1 MSDIRL
7 MTLTNRRNN
16 PGPDGTP
23 SIYQA
28 SLDVLNRPDSHS
40 LARHEIHRT
49 FTRSI
54 HQDEN
59 QGKTFIDYVNIN
71 NQKTLTVHIVGEVG
85 SESQGTW
92 LGAYPKNLPA
102 HKLPLNDNSNAHR
115 MVIAAR
121 CPTGAPPDLQ
131 AAWKGGMGAIEEVLF
146 EDKDTANAAG
156 EAYRVTPWAGRS
168 DGDKKK
174 AFDIMFLKL
183 EPTYEKLIRN
193 VRESDGPRE
202 RNRPS
207 TSIFQKDADI
217 QAATP
222 TRKVGDTY
230 DPDMFSEHR
239 GDFFDHSPD
248 IKLIQRD
255 YQNVDKSLIAPFE
268 LKNVLTE
275 GTFFSAQVTLHTY
288 IFYGSGVPSK
298 IYHLYVNKLQILD
311 KGYGA
316 AWQIPIP
323 PFPVANHSGPSTPSP
338 KKRKERDDAADDA
351 FGAFDTVTPKK
362 SFSTC

>member
-28 SLDVLNRPDSHS
+28 SLNVLNGPHS
-40 LARHEIHRT
+40 LARHEINKT

-54 HQDEN
+54 HHDEN
-59 QGKTFIDYVNIN
+59 QGKTFIDYVNVD
-71 NQKTLTVHIVGEVG
+71 NQKILTVHIVGEVG

-121 CPTGAPPDLQ
+121 CPTGAPLDLQ
-131 AAWKGGMGAIEEVLF
+131 SAWKGGMGAIEEVLF
-146 EDKDTANAAG
+146 EDKDAAD
-156 EAYRVTPWAGRS
+156 AAR
-168 DGDKKK
+168 
-174 AFDIMFLKL
+174 
-183 EPTYEKLIRN
+183 EKPSNRN
-193 VRESDGPRE
+193 VHEAEGPRE

-207 TSIFQKDADI
+207 TSIFQMDADM
-217 QAATP
+217 QAVTP
-222 TRKVGDTY
+222 ARKIGDTY

-239 GDFFDHSPD
+239 GDFFDHSPS
-248 IKLIQRD
+248 IKVVQRD
-255 YQNVDKSLIAPFE
+255 YQNVEKSLIAPFE

-288 IFYGSGVPSK
+288 IFYGNEVPNK
-298 IYHLYVNKLQILD
+298 VHHIYVDKLRVLD

-323 PFPVANHSGPSTPSP
+323 SFPVAGPSGPSTPSP

-362 SFSTC
+362 KF